1 MKNTN
6 EILGRISNLISD
18 DSSILKEFERKIE
31 ESVSNKTKAE
41 EERRNFELNIKSIQS
56 DIDDITR
63 ASELRERFDNIDVY
77 IPGLEKLGEAV
88 SLINKLKEELKS
100 IPSHIEE
107 LENRIKELTDKCDD
121 SSKVIKDAE
130 DRLSNLDVEL
140 SDAKR
145 YQANLVELINL
156 AKSGDINK
164 TRDEV
169 VETLIHVGFNQ
180 SEALSAAKIIL
191 FPEDDLIPYFNAGKK
206 EIEKP
211 SFEETSP
218 NEIELDNIKVKE
230 EEEVETK
237 EQPVEVKTEEEIA
250 EEIVLDTK
258 INDLLTA
265 NNIDL
270 GKLSDEELSVLN
282 SNDYNLIN
290 DNIELLKSNAIG
302 EDFIYKYPGVLIDIN
317 LKDKFNFI
325 VDKLGKTKDDIRLTP
340 DILVSYSYDD
350 LKKLVSILE
359 DNNIKASLIS
369 LNAYVKGL
377 QAFIN
382 NYQLLMQYNIVL
394 DDMDFAKNLS
404 ILNIDEES
412 FRDTLQ
418 VIIDYDVNL
427 LKNDGKYAIS
437 LLTIPAIELAE
448 KIDLIISIEEE
459 DLLKYYPEVLLKDG
473 VELANRLIFVKK
485 SGIPYKNTS
494 NGKVV
499 YQPFALDQEVLNK
512 VVERELELHEIDD
525 VNNTNNDIVSVIKD
539 STLVDELKNMNVY
552 VEIEDKAREL
562 LSTLNVEE
570 DEYKIVIGDYV
581 LSKNSTLR
589 NLTILLNK
597 FDESTYSKELLLLT
611 SLFYNSRLEVEEMN
625 EIINILGIEVK

>member
-6 EILGRISNLISD
+6 EILSRISNLISD

-206 EIEKP
+206 DEEKP

-218 NEIELDNIKVKE
+218 NEIELDSIKVKE

-282 SNDYNLIN
+282 SSDYNLIN

-359 DNNIKASLIS
+359 DNNIKASLIP

-427 LKNDGKYAIS
+427 VKNDGKYAIS

-589 NLTILLNK
+589 NLSILLNK